1 MKFKGVTD
9 KEQDII
15 NNIVKLFTDKYKFYL
30 YGSRVKGDFSKVS
43 DLDVMIKGV
52 NKAEYEDIET
62 LKTLCD
68 NSDLP
73 YIVNFSDYHNLD
85 EHFYNLIKDD
95 LVKIEG

>member
-1 MKFKGVTD
+1 MKIKGVTE
-9 KEQDII
+9 KEQEII
-15 NNIVKLFTDKYKFYL
+15 SNIFKFYRKKYEFYF